1 MVSKVHFVSILT
13 LLISI
18 IINLF
23 PLPELVTPYKPPLLM
38 LVLIYWSLAFP
49 KIINLTYAFVFGI
62 IMDVLLLMPLGYN
75 AFLYTITIY
84 LIIKLYP
91 QIRLHSVR
99 NQIFSLLIILFPYF
113 IMSTFT
119 NNMLNISYD
128 ILEALISMIISIL
141 IWPLLFSVLRFIRL
155 KYIT

>member
-128 ILEALISMIISIL
+128 ILEVLISIIISIL
-141 IWPLLFSVLRFIRL
+141 IWPLLFSMLRFIRL
-155 KYIT
+155 KYIA

>member
-84 LIIKLYP
+84 LVIKLYP
-91 QIRLHSVR
+91 QIRLHSVG
-99 NQIFSLLIILFPYF
+99 NQIFSMLIILFPYF

-128 ILEALISMIISIL
+128 ILEVLISMIISIL
-141 IWPLLFSVLRFIRL
+141 IWPLLFSLLRFIRL
-155 KYIT
+155 KYIA

>member
-128 ILEALISMIISIL
+128 ILEVLISMIISIL

-155 KYIT
+155 KYIA

>member
-1 MVSKVHFVSILT
+1 MVNKVHFVVILI
-13 LLISI
+13 LSISI

-23 PLPELVTPYKPPLLM
+23 PLPEIITPYKPPLLM

-49 KIINLTYAFVFGI
+49 NQINLTYAFVFGI
-62 IMDVLLLMPLGYN
+62 IMDILLMMPLGYN

-84 LIIKLYP
+84 LIIIYYP
-91 QIRLHSVR
+91 QIRLHSYW
-99 NQIFSLLIILFPYF
+99 NKMFSLLIILIPYF

-119 NNMLNISYD
+119 NNMLNIEYNL
-128 ILEALISMIISIL
+128 LEVLTSIIISVL

-155 KYIT
+155 KYTV